1 MKSSMKK
8 VLSFVLALAMVVLAT
23 VPAFAATGVV
33 DPADPNHTQIK
44 FVVTKGGLKTDAAA
58 TTKPGEIERLARGEY
73 QVVAGDDEEYLTENT
88 TYVVEMEI
96 EEVVEGTPNKFAVTT
111 NAKGQISS
119 VKAITE
125 KMEDGKPVVVNEVAL
140 DVKAPSEFQ
149 FEFKLANP
157 ADPDG
162 YTIYTRDTQGK
173 AVETATDLRVYAVE
187 VDENG
192 EYVYGDS
199 NAINQVDYDRHLG
212 NFGVPAGRNND
223 NGDIAVDSKFVFSDA
238 TLELA
243 KNYVSGEGLP
253 IVALVEAGKD
263 KAYGTDD
270 DIVVFTNFSKDRQA
284 VLTLPVLGENYA
296 DLKVI
301 VRGLN
306 NPTVAV
312 EGATVEIQKN
322 STELFGPESF
332 GEAIATGKTN
342 SNGEVTFSNVK
353 VADLLKYLSDGQIT
367 AGKDYDDAFNEIR
380 LPFRAVVTAAN
391 GYSVPEGVT
400 LTASIIDA
408 QNGEVV
414 INLVP
419 IGGSQLVKRI
429 YGDTRFDTSVE
440 VAKKLY
446 ANANE
451 LGANQV
457 NLPETDPLNGKKTV
471 ILANGMD
478 FPDALTANGLVKYY
492 DAPILLTDGN
502 KLAPSVEKFIEDYDV
517 EGVIILG
524 GTAAVN
530 PALESALEKQGLTTT
545 RLFGDNRYGTSAAV
559 AQRIASL
566 NGGKL
571 PMIDVKEANVDTKFQ
586 AFVASGM
593 DFADALVASVPAAI
607 YGAPILL
614 TAPNAVPAETTK
626 VINDY
631 KVVSGIVVGGDAAI
645 TPATYTNLNIATKER
660 IYGENRQ
667 LTSMRVAERFFPQA
681 GSAFVAGGLRFPDA
695 LVGGALSAEKEA
707 PILLSNSADL
717 TPAVKDYIVKHKITD
732 VVILGGTNA
741 VSTNVQGQLNTAVLE
756 ASK

>member
-44 FVVTKGGLKTDAAA
+44 YVVTKGGLKTDGTA
-58 TTKPGEIERLARGEY
+58 TAEPGEIERLARGEY

-96 EEVVEGTPNKFAVTT
+96 EEVVEGTPNKFAITT

-125 KMEDGKPVVVNEVAL
+125 KMEDGEPVVVNEVAL

-187 VDENG
+187 VENG

-199 NAINQVDYDRHLG
+199 NAINQVDYDTHLG

-367 AGKDYDDAFNEIR
+367 EGNDYDDAFNEIR

-419 IGGSQLVKRI
+419 TGASQLVKRI

-545 RLFGDNRYGTSAAV
+545 RLFGANRYGTSAAV

-566 NGGKL
+566 NGGVL

-707 PILLSNSADL
+707 PILLSNSANL

-741 VSTNVQGQLNTAVLE
+741 VSTNVQGQLNAAVLE

>member
-1 MKSSMKK
+1 MKK

-44 FVVTKGGLKTDAAA
+44 FVVTKGGLKTDDGTA
-58 TTKPGEIERLARGEY
+58 TTESGEIERLARGEY
-73 QVVAGDDEEYLTENT
+73 ELTDGDYLTENT

-96 EEVVEGTPNKFAVTT
+96 EEVEEGTPNKFAVTT

-125 KMEDGKPVVVNEVAL
+125 KMEDGELVVVNEVAL
-140 DVKAPSEFQ
+140 DVKADSEFQ
-149 FEFKLANP
+149 FEFKLDNP
-157 ADPDG
+157 AAPEG
-162 YTIYTRDTQGK
+162 YTIYTRLANGER
-173 AVETATDLRVYAVE
+173 VSEETTVSVYPVQ
-187 VDENG
+187 VQDG
-192 EYVYGDS
+192 EYVYADGS
-199 NAINQVDYDRHLG
+199 AINQVNYDSDPLAT
-212 NFGVPAGRNND
+212 FTVPAGTRTE
-223 NGDIAVDSKFVFSDA
+223 DSALTLTGQELIDA
-238 TLELA
+238 QALVTEA
-243 KNYVSGEGLP
+243 GLP
-253 IVALVEAGKD
+253 IVALVHEGKD
-263 KAYGTDD
+263 GEINTDD
-270 DIVVFTNFSKDRQA
+270 DVVVFTNFSKDKQA
-284 VLTLPVLGENYA
+284 VLVMNDGSLT
-296 DLKVI
+296 DLTVI

-312 EGATVEIQKN
+312 PGATVEIQKN

-332 GEAIATGKTN
+332 GEAIATGTTDA
-342 SNGEVTFSNVK
+342 NGEVTFTNVK
-353 VADLLKYLSDGQIT
+353 ISELLRYLSDGKIT
-367 AGKDYDDAFNEIR
+367 DGNDYDDAFNEIE

-391 GYSVPEGVT
+391 GYTVPVGVT
-400 LTASIIDA
+400 LTTTNINED
-408 QNGEVV
+408 GEVV
-414 INLVP
+414 IDLVP
-419 IGGSQLVKRI
+419 AGGSQLVKRI

-457 NLPETDPLNGKKTV
+457 NLPEDDPLNGKKTI

-566 NGGKL
+566 NGGVL
-571 PMIDVKEANVDTKFQ
+571 PMIDVEEANVDTKFQ

-593 DFADALVASVPAAI
+593 DFADALVVSVPAAI

-717 TPAVKDYIVKHKITD
+717 TPAVRDYIVKHKITD

-741 VSTNVQGQLNTAVLE
+741 VSTNVQGQLNAAVLE

>member
-44 FVVTKGGLKTDAAA
+44 FVVTKGGLKTDATAIA
-58 TTKPGEIERLARGEY
+58 NQGTIARLARGEY
-73 QVVAGDDEEYLTENT
+73 ELTDGDHLTANT

-125 KMEDGKPVVVNEVAL
+125 KMEDGERVVVNEVAL

-157 ADPDG
+157 ADADG

-173 AVETATDLRVYAVE
+173 AVETATALRVYAVE

-243 KNYVSGEGLP
+243 KSYVSGEGLP

-263 KAYGTDD
+263 KAYDTDD

-301 VRGLN
+301 VQGLN

-400 LTASIIDA
+400 LTASEIADGEVIID
-408 QNGEVV
+408 
-414 INLVP
+414 LVP
-419 IGGSQLVKRI
+419 TGASQLVKRI

-457 NLPETDPLNGKKTV
+457 NLPENDPLNGKKTI

-707 PILLSNSADL
+707 PILLSNSANL

>member
-44 FVVTKGGLKTDAAA
+44 YVVTKGGLKTDATAIA
-58 TTKPGEIERLARGEY
+58 NQGTIARLARGEY
-73 QVVAGDDEEYLTENT
+73 ELTDGEYLTENT
-88 TYVVEMEI
+88 TYVVKMDI
-96 EEVVEGTPNKFAVTT
+96 DAVVEGTPNKFAITT

-125 KMEDGKPVVVNEVAL
+125 KMEDGKTVVVNEVAL

-187 VDENG
+187 VENG

-199 NAINQVDYDRHLG
+199 NAINQVNYDRHLG

-270 DIVVFTNFSKDRQA
+270 DIVVFTNFSKDKQA

-367 AGKDYDDAFNEIR
+367 EVGDDYNNAFNNIT
-380 LPFRAVVTAAN
+380 LPFRAVVTAAE
-391 GYSVPEGVT
+391 GYAVPVGQT
-400 LTASIIDA
+400 ITANIIND
-408 QNGEVV
+408 QNGEIV
-414 INLVP
+414 IELIP
-419 IGGSQLVKRI
+419 SASTDLVKRI
-429 YGDTRFDTSVE
+429 AGDTRFDTSVE

-457 NLPETDPLNGKKTV
+457 NLPENDPLNGKKTI

-566 NGGKL
+566 NDGKL
-571 PMIDVKEANVDTKFQ
+571 PMIDVEEANVDTRFQ

-741 VSTNVQGQLNTAVLE
+741 VSTNVQGQLNAAVLE

>member
-1 MKSSMKK
+1 MKSTMKK

-44 FVVTKGGLKTDAAA
+44 YVVTKGGLKTDATAIA
-58 TTKPGEIERLARGEY
+58 NQGTIARLARGEY
-73 QVVAGDDEEYLTENT
+73 ELTDGEYLTENT
-88 TYVVEMEI
+88 TYVVEMDI
-96 EEVVEGTPNKFAVTT
+96 DAVVEGTPNKFAITT

-125 KMEDGKPVVVNEVAL
+125 KMEDGERVVVNEVAL

-157 ADPDG
+157 ADADG

-187 VDENG
+187 VENG

-212 NFGVPAGRNND
+212 DFGVPAGRNND

-263 KAYGTDD
+263 KVYDTDD

-312 EGATVEIQKN
+312 PGATVQIQKN

-332 GEAIATGKTN
+332 GEAVATGTTD

-353 VADLLKYLSDGQIT
+353 VADLLKYLSDDAIND
-367 AGKDYDDAFNEIR
+367 KEDYEGAFKEIK

-400 LTASIIDA
+400 LTASEIADGEVIID
-408 QNGEVV
+408 
-414 INLVP
+414 LVP
-419 IGGSQLVKRI
+419 VGGSQLVKRI

-457 NLPETDPLNGKKTV
+457 NLPETDPLNGKKTI

-530 PALESALEKQGLTTT
+530 PALETALEKQGLTTT

-571 PMIDVKEANVDTKFQ
+571 PMIDVEEANVDTKFQ

-741 VSTNVQGQLNTAVLE
+741 VSTNVQGQLNAAVLE

>member
-44 FVVTKGGLKTDAAA
+44 YVVTKGGLKTDATAIA
-58 TTKPGEIERLARGEY
+58 NQGTIARLARGEY
-73 QVVAGDDEEYLTENT
+73 ELTDGEYLTENT

-125 KMEDGKPVVVNEVAL
+125 KMEDGKTVVVNEVAL

-187 VDENG
+187 VENG

-199 NAINQVDYDRHLG
+199 NAINQVDYDTHLG

-301 VRGLN
+301 VQGLN

-419 IGGSQLVKRI
+419 TGASQLVKRI

-571 PMIDVKEANVDTKFQ
+571 PMIDVKEANVDTEFQ

-707 PILLSNSADL
+707 PILLSNSANL

>member
-44 FVVTKGGLKTDAAA
+44 FVVTKGGLKTDDGTA
-58 TTKPGEIERLARGEY
+58 TTEPGKPGEIERLARGEY
-73 QVVAGDDEEYLTENT
+73 ELTDGEYLTENT

-96 EEVVEGTPNKFAVTT
+96 EEVVEGTPNKFAITT

-125 KMEDGKPVVVNEVAL
+125 KMEDGEPVVVNEVAL

-157 ADPDG
+157 ADADG

-187 VDENG
+187 VENG

-263 KAYGTDD
+263 KAYDTDD

-353 VADLLKYLSDGQIT
+353 VADLLKYLSDDAIEDDV
-367 AGKDYDDAFNEIR
+367 DYEDSFKEIR

-419 IGGSQLVKRI
+419 TGASQLVKRI

-566 NGGKL
+566 NGGVL
-571 PMIDVKEANVDTKFQ
+571 PMIDVEEANVDTEFQ

-707 PILLSNSADL
+707 PILLSNSANL

>member
-1 MKSSMKK
+1 MKK

-44 FVVTKGGLKTDAAA
+44 FVVTKGGLKTDDGTA
-58 TTKPGEIERLARGEY
+58 TTEPGEIKRLARGEY
-73 QVVAGDDEEYLTENT
+73 QVVAEDDGEYLTENT

-96 EEVVEGTPNKFAVTT
+96 EEVVEGTPNKFAITT

-125 KMEDGKPVVVNEVAL
+125 KMEDGEPVVVNEVAL

-157 ADPDG
+157 ADADG

-187 VDENG
+187 VENG

-238 TLELA
+238 TLEIA

-263 KAYGTDD
+263 KAYDTDD

-301 VRGLN
+301 VQGLN

-353 VADLLKYLSDGQIT
+353 VADLLKYLSDDAIDDGDEQ
-367 AGKDYDDAFNEIR
+367 DYEDAFKEIR

-419 IGGSQLVKRI
+419 TGASQ
-429 YGDTRFDTSVE
+429 
-440 VAKKLY
+440 
-446 ANANE
+446 
-451 LGANQV
+451 
-457 NLPETDPLNGKKTV
+457 
-471 ILANGMD
+471 
-478 FPDALTANGLVKYY
+478 
-492 DAPILLTDGN
+492 
-502 KLAPSVEKFIEDYDV
+502 
-517 EGVIILG
+517 
-524 GTAAVN
+524 
-530 PALESALEKQGLTTT
+530 
-545 RLFGDNRYGTSAAV
+545 
-559 AQRIASL
+559 
-566 NGGKL
+566 
-571 PMIDVKEANVDTKFQ
+571 
-586 AFVASGM
+586 
-593 DFADALVASVPAAI
+593 
-607 YGAPILL
+607 
-614 TAPNAVPAETTK
+614 
-626 VINDY
+626 
-631 KVVSGIVVGGDAAI
+631 
-645 TPATYTNLNIATKER
+645 
-660 IYGENRQ
+660 
-667 LTSMRVAERFFPQA
+667 
-681 GSAFVAGGLRFPDA
+681 
-695 LVGGALSAEKEA
+695 
-707 PILLSNSADL
+707 
-717 TPAVKDYIVKHKITD
+717 
-732 VVILGGTNA
+732 
-741 VSTNVQGQLNTAVLE
+741 
-756 ASK
+756 